1 MIIEIL
7 SKLASESLLSLYPI
21 FVKNIGLPLSL
32 QTWSRC
38 FSYALISGIFIDYS
52 FVFKT
57 LFTYNGIALSFV
69 TVLHIYFS
77 YRGFELL
84 ESGVAYS
91 IFYLYPI
98 MILLM
103 SGHKIQGV
111 MLLAVLGVYL
121 LASKETHFY
130 DMDKGTGSIGKL
142 GGSFDKL
149 GGSLDKR
156 SGSFDMLSMSK
167 NKGDLSTIEGVI
179 MIALAAFTE
188 AVIYFLVRDIKTL
201 NNWNHIFISYFL
213 GAILL
218 SWYMFDDIRVM
229 KLNGRLSMSLGI
241 NSLIGLVGYLL
252 RFYAV
257 SRLDTMVYA
266 PLSYFGIVMS
276 FIYGV
281 FINGESIDFKQMIG
295 AGLIIFSNLWLL

>member
-1 MIIEIL
+1 MIFEVI

-38 FSYALISGIFIDYS
+38 FSYALISGLFIDYS
-52 FVFKT
+52 FVIKT
-57 LFTYNGIALSFV
+57 LFTYSGIMLSLV
-69 TVLHIYFS
+69 TILHIYSS

-103 SGHKIQGV
+103 SGHKIHSV
-111 MLLAVLGVYL
+111 MLLAIIGVYL
-121 LASKETHFY
+121 LAAKDMNMFSKENM
-130 DMDKGTGSIGKL
+130 DMIKDSGKNA
-142 GGSFDKL
+142 SDNT
-149 GGSLDKR
+149 
-156 SGSFDMLSMSK
+156 MW
-167 NKGDLSTIEGVI
+167 GVI
-179 MIALAAFTE
+179 MIVVAAFTE
-188 AVIYFLVRDIKTL
+188 AIIYFLVRDIKTM

-218 SWYMFDDIRVM
+218 TWYFLGDIRGM
-229 KLNGRLSMSLGI
+229 KWNGRLSMSLGI

-276 FIYGV
+276 FVYGV
-281 FINGESIDFKQMIG
+281 FINGDSIDLKKIVG
-295 AGLIIFSNLWLL
+295 AGLIIFSNVWLL

>member
-1 MIIEIL
+1 MIFEVI

-38 FSYALISGIFIDYS
+38 FSYAVISGLFIDYS
-52 FVFKT
+52 FVIKT
-57 LFTYNGIALSFV
+57 LFTYSGIMLSLV
-69 TVLHIYFS
+69 TILHIYSS

-103 SGHKIQGV
+103 SGHKIHSV
-111 MLLAVLGVYL
+111 MLLAIIGVYL
-121 LASKETHFY
+121 LAAKDMNMFSKENM
-130 DMDKGTGSIGKL
+130 DMIKDSGKNA
-142 GGSFDKL
+142 SDNT
-149 GGSLDKR
+149 
-156 SGSFDMLSMSK
+156 ML
-167 NKGDLSTIEGVI
+167 GVI
-179 MIALAAFTE
+179 MIVVAAFTE
-188 AVIYFLVRDIKTL
+188 AIIYFLVRDIKTM

-218 SWYMFDDIRVM
+218 TWYFLGDIRGM
-229 KLNGRLSMSLGI
+229 KWNGRLSMSLGI

-276 FIYGV
+276 FVYGV
-281 FINGESIDFKQMIG
+281 FINGDSIDLKKIVG
-295 AGLIIFSNLWLL
+295 AGLIIFSNVWLL

>member
-1 MIIEIL
+1 M
-7 SKLASESLLSLYPI
+7 LSL
-21 FVKNIGLPLSL
+21 
-32 QTWSRC
+32 
-38 FSYALISGIFIDYS
+38 
-52 FVFKT
+52 
-57 LFTYNGIALSFV
+57 V
-69 TVLHIYFS
+69 TIVHIYTS

-103 SGHKIQGV
+103 SGHKIQSI

-121 LASKETHFY
+121 LASKDVDFFSIENL
-130 DMDKGTGSIGKL
+130 DMMKVGKGSDNTL
-142 GGSFDKL
+142 L
-149 GGSLDKR
+149 
-156 SGSFDMLSMSK
+156 
-167 NKGDLSTIEGVI
+167 GVI
-179 MIALAAFTE
+179 MIGLAAFTE
-188 AVIYFLVRDIKTL
+188 AVIYFLVRDIKTM

-218 SWYMFDDIRVM
+218 TWYFLGDIKGM
-229 KLNGRLSMSLGI
+229 KWNGRLSMSLGI
-241 NSLIGLVGYLL
+241 NSLIGLIGYLL

-276 FIYGV
+276 FVYGI
-281 FINGESIDFKQMIG
+281 FINGESIDLKKIVG

>member
-7 SKLASESLLSLYPI
+7 SKLASEGLLSLYPI

-38 FSYALISGIFIDYS
+38 FSYAIISGFFIDYS
-52 FVFKT
+52 FVFNA
-57 LFTYNGIALSFV
+57 LFTYSGIMLSLV
-69 TVLHIYFS
+69 TLIHIYTS

-103 SGHKIQGV
+103 AGNKIHSV
-111 MLLAVLGVYL
+111 MLLALVGVYL
-121 LASKETHFY
+121 LASNESSFSSSFSSFFSSYK
-130 DMDKGTGSIGKL
+130 KGLVSEDDNT
-142 GGSFDKL
+142 D
-149 GGSLDKR
+149 
-156 SGSFDMLSMSK
+156 K
-167 NKGDLSTIEGVI
+167 NKVTNYFVSIEGIV
-179 MIALAAFTE
+179 MILIAAFTE
-188 AVIYFLVRDIKTL
+188 AVIYFLVRDIKTF

-218 SWYMFDDIRVM
+218 SWYMLSDILVM
-229 KLNGRLSMSLGI
+229 KLNSRLSMSLII
-241 NSLIGLVGYLL
+241 NSLIGLIGYLL

-257 SRLDTMVYA
+257 SRLDTMIYA

-276 FIYGV
+276 FVYGI
-281 FINGESIDFKQMIG
+281 FINGDSISLKKIIG
-295 AGLIIFSNLWLL
+295 ALLIIFSNLWLL

>member
-111 MLLAVLGVYL
+111 MLMAVLGVYL

-130 DMDKGTGSIGKL
+130 DVDKGTGSIDKL
-142 GGSFDKL
+142 GGSFDK
-149 GGSLDKR
+149 R
-156 SGSFDMLSMSK
+156 SGSFDKLGGTT

-218 SWYMFDDIRVM
+218 SWYMLDDIRVM

-257 SRLDTMVYA
+257 SRLDTIVYA

-281 FINGESIDFKQMIG
+281 FINGESIDFKQVIG
-295 AGLIIFSNLWLL
+295 AGLIIFSNLWINFIS

>member
-38 FSYALISGIFIDYS
+38 FSYAVISGIFIDYS

-57 LFTYNGIALSFV
+57 LFTYNGIALSLV

-103 SGHKIQGV
+103 SGHKIQGI

-130 DMDKGTGSIGKL
+130 DMDKGTGSL
-142 GGSFDKL
+142 DKRS
-149 GGSLDKR
+149 GSLDKR
-156 SGSFDMLSMSK
+156 SGSFDKRSGSK
-167 NKGDLSTIEGVI
+167 NKNDLSTIEGVI

-218 SWYMFDDIRVM
+218 SWYMLDDIRVM

-281 FINGESIDFKQMIG
+281 FINGESIDFKQVIG